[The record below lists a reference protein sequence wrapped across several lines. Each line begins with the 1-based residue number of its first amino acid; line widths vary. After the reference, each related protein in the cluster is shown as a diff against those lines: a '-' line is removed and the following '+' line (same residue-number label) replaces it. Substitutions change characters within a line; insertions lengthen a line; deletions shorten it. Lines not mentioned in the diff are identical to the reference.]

1 MAGGGHGLSDE
12 LKTEYFHKMFR
23 MGTHYSDN
31 DDLVQC
37 FPLNHLLASIGINHV
52 DFFSLD
58 IQGGEPKILEA
69 IDFNTLRID
78 VILVEVEHGVP
89 DEKEILRKNMR
100 ALFNKTGLYD
110 EAATFDNDM
119 VFQRKDLKEKKLE

>member
-12 LKTEYFHKMFR
+12 LRTEYFHKMLR
-23 MGTHYSDN
+23 SHPN
-31 DDLVQC
+31 DDDSDYLVQC

-52 DFFSLD
+52 DLFALD

-78 VILVEVEHGVP
+78 VILVEVEHGIP
-89 DEKEILRKNMR
+89 DEKEVLRKNMR
-100 ALFNKTGLYD
+100 ALFNRTGLYD
-110 EAATFDNDM
+110 EAATFENDM
-119 VFQRKDLKEKKLE
+119 IFQRKDLYAKR